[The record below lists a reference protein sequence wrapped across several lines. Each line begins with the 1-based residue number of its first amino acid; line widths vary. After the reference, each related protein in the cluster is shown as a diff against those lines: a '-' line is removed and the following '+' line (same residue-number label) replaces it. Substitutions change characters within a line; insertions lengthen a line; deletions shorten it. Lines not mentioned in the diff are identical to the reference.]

1 MADSFSQFDN
11 RLKRIARSHR
21 DFSRGY
27 TAVVGND
34 GLITIKAKRPKRNLP
49 VQGMV
54 LLLIGFVCFKAL
66 MLAHLGPDA
75 YGDRVGKLEAGSI
88 VEQAGAWVMQADF
101 ATQWIA
107 TQIGPFM
114 R

>member
-1 MADSFSQFDN
+1 MADAFSQFDN
-11 RLKRIARSHR
+11 RLKRIERSHNELR
-21 DFSRGY
+21 GGY
-27 TAVVGND
+27 TAVVGRD
-34 GLITIKAKRPKRNLP
+34 GLITIKAKRAKRNFP
-49 VQGMV
+49 VKGAV
-54 LLLIGFVCFKAL
+54 LLVLGFICFKAL

-75 YGDRVGKLEAGSI
+75 YVERVAELDAGTI
-88 VEQAGAWVMQADF
+88 VEQVGGFVMQADP